1 MQGQAAVKNENKW
14 YRLDNA
20 AKIYP
25 AVTNAKRASVY
36 RVSVELR
43 EKVNPEILQKA
54 LSRTLPRFPTFGVRM
69 RKGLFWYFFEHNP
82 GNASVTWERAPI
94 CRPVDLRE
102 TNGYLF
108 RVNYYITRIS
118 LEVFHVLSDGT
129 GAIAFLKA
137 LVYNYLSLLGV
148 PVVADDGILD
158 GQTWSDSGEVEDSFL
173 KYYDQKAIRSR
184 AEDKAYQRKGTR
196 IAPQNLR
203 LTQGILLPAE
213 LKQLA
218 AASASTVTEYMA
230 ALLLDAIYETQLKGR
245 GAGSRK
251 ISIPVNLRN
260 HLESS
265 TLRNFS
271 SYVNVGL
278 TFSAGTTTF
287 EEILDVVRKQL
298 RSDVSK
304 DKLLEKIGANVS
316 AERSPFVRFA
326 PLFLKNIALRT
337 AYNLYGEKLVTT
349 TLSNIGIVSVPDS
362 MKSHINRFDFV
373 LGAPALNA
381 FSCAM
386 CTYGDSMTVS
396 FSRVI
401 EEPTSNDFSSGI
413 WLKKASVSS
422 LSPIMERCYE
432 ILQKM
437 CLIGQHDLRVL
448 SPLRV
453 PAVKLLR

>member
-1 MQGQAAVKNENKW
+1 MEGQAAVKNENKW

-43 EKVNPEILQKA
+43 EKVNPEILQRA
-54 LSRTLPRFPTFGVRM
+54 LSRTVPRFPTFGVRM
-69 RKGLFWYFFEHNP
+69 KRGLFWYFFEHNP
-82 GNASVTWERAPI
+82 GKAFVTWESAPI

-102 TNGYLF
+102 TSGYLF
-108 RVNYYITRIS
+108 RVNYYNTRIS
-118 LEVFHVLSDGT
+118 LEVFHVLSDAT
-129 GAIAFLKA
+129 GALAFLKA
-137 LVYNYLSLLGV
+137 LVYNYLSLLGI
-148 PVVADDGILD
+148 PVVADAGILD

-173 KYYDQKAIRSR
+173 KYYDQKAISSR
-184 AEDKAYQRKGTR
+184 AEDKAYQLKGTQ

-203 LTQGILLPAE
+203 LTQGILLPSE

-218 AASASTVTEYMA
+218 AASASTVTEYIA

-245 GAGSRK
+245 GNRLPVK

-278 TFSAGTTTF
+278 TFCAGAYTF
-287 EEILDVVRKQL
+287 EEILDAVREQL

-316 AERSPFVRFA
+316 AERSPFVRLA

-337 AYNLYGEKLVTT
+337 AFNLYGEKLVTT
-349 TLSNIGIVSVPDS
+349 TLSNIGVVSVPDS
-362 MKSHINRFDFV
+362 MKSHIKRFDFV
-373 LGAPALNA
+373 LGAPTLNA

-386 CTYGDSMTVS
+386 CTFGDSMTVS

-401 EEPTSNDFSSGI
+401 EETDIERFFFRFLANKGLNIVVESNYG
-413 WLKKASVSS
+413 A
-422 LSPIMERCYE
+422 
-432 ILQKM
+432 
-437 CLIGQHDLRVL
+437 
-448 SPLRV
+448 
-453 PAVKLLR
+453 LL